1 MTPFEKN
8 FEIWKQLWRVIE
20 RSDVVVTIVDARNP
34 MFFRN
39 PDLEIYVKEVDEN
52 KHILLLVNKADL
64 LTKEQRAEW
73 AEYFTAHDIKYMY
86 FSAFQEQEFVDRS
99 ECREN

>member
-34 MFFRN
+34 LFFRN
-39 PDLEIYVKEVDEN
+39 SHLEQYIKEVDEA
-52 KHILLLVNKADL
+52 KQILLLVNKADL
-64 LTKEQRAEW
+64 LTEEQRAEW
-73 AEYFTAHDIKYMY
+73 AEYF
-86 FSAFQEQEFVDRS
+86 R
-99 ECREN
+99 